1 MHTRRSILSFVLFQ
15 TAFIISLLACEVNVP
30 AMTDEG
36 KNKDYLVGVHYFAG
50 WWRAKPNKWITGGRE
65 WLLDYP
71 EREPLLGLYNE
82 QETMDR
88 EILAAAEHGVD
99 FFQILYYPLHG
110 ISPESGEARLNDGL
124 KTFLASPNNHLLK
137 FMIEYVNHP
146 PFDLPTDELWEK
158 ACYEWADAMKHPSY
172 LRVGGRPVFK
182 IHGVH
187 FLIQQSGGD
196 LSKAKARV
204 ERLRQIVRE
213 SGLPNPII
221 AGGVGAGDIASGE
234 AVEPFDYLTTYMEF
248 ADLPATNVPY
258 PYEQLIK
265 YAEKAWI
272 AYGTKADKMYM
283 PYVPAGWDPRPW
295 KDRRPPYTMP
305 TREEWKF
312 ALRRVEAALD
322 KYPNLGI
329 PCKDGGREK
338 AFVIYAWNEF
348 GEGGFIA
355 PTKGEGA
362 MKLDVIREV
371 FGQ

>member
-1 MHTRRSILSFVLFQ
+1 MHDRNVLSFILVQ
-15 TAFIISLLACEVNVP
+15 AAFIMSLLACEVNVL
-30 AMTDEG
+30 AMMNEG
-36 KNKDYLVGVHYFAG
+36 EKKDYLVGVHYFAG
-50 WWRAKPNKWITGGRE
+50 WWRARPNKWMTGGEE
-65 WLLDYP
+65 WLQYYP

-88 EILAAAEHGVD
+88 EILTAANHGVD
-99 FFQILYYPLHG
+99 FFQILYFPLHG

-124 KTFLASPNNHLLK
+124 KTFLASPNNHLLR

-158 ACYEWADAMKHPSY
+158 ACYEWANTMKHPSY
-172 LRVGGRPVFK
+172 LRLGGRPVFK
-182 IHGVH
+182 VHGVD
-187 FLIQQSGGD
+187 FLIRESGRD
-196 LSKAKARV
+196 LSKVKARV
-204 ERLRQIVRE
+204 ETLRRIVRE

-221 AGGVGAGDIASGE
+221 AGGVSAGSIASGE

-248 ADLPATNVPY
+248 ANLPPTNVPY

-295 KDRRPPYTMP
+295 KDPRPPYTMP

-312 ALRRVEAALD
+312 ALRRVQAALD

-329 PCKDGGREK
+329 PCGNGGRQK

-371 FGQ
+371 FGR